1 MQGRPCSLYPVYRAI
16 ERPFHGNRGPSNSL
30 FREKKRCPL
39 AASVSS
45 SSFSPSRERERSI
58 EIRTNLA
65 HRRDKVLFSNKGGE
79 STRSSRRLGFP
90 SRFSRVER
98 KDGRIYLTRIF
109 ISFFFRNEG
118 RNDEGGRGIR
128 VVDWIPTNS
137 TGEKEGVEG
146 ETILRLN
153 ETRSD
158 GGWLCRSSR

>member
-1 MQGRPCSLYPVYRAI
+1 MLPLSRVSGNRATVPRKP
-16 ERPFHGNRGPSNSL
+16 RPFEFALPR
-30 FREKKRCPL
+30 KKRCPL

-45 SSFSPSRERERSI
+45 SSSSSPSRERERSI
-58 EIRTNLA
+58 EIRTNLV

-137 TGEKEGVEG
+137 TGEKEGVE

>member
-16 ERPFHGNRGPSNSL
+16 ERPFHGNRDPSNSL

-39 AASVSS
+39 VASVSS
-45 SSFSPSRERERSI
+45 SSSSPSRERERSI

>member
-1 MQGRPCSLYPVYRAI
+1 MSTR
-16 ERPFHGNRGPSNSL
+16 
-30 FREKKRCPL
+30 RECFFFFFF
-39 AASVSS
+39 
-45 SSFSPSRERERSI
+45 SFEREREREREKSI
-58 EIRTNLA
+58 EIQDINLA

-79 STRSSRRLGFP
+79 STRSRRRLGFP

-146 ETILRLN
+146 KTILRLN

>member
-45 SSFSPSRERERSI
+45 SSSPSRERERERERSI

-109 ISFFFRNEG
+109 ISFFFRNDGE
-118 RNDEGGRGIR
+118 RGIR

-137 TGEKEGVEG
+137 TGEKEGVE
-146 ETILRLN
+146 EILRLN

>member
-16 ERPFHGNRGPSNSL
+16 ERPFHGNRDPSNSL

-45 SSFSPSRERERSI
+45 SSSSPSRERERSI

-137 TGEKEGVEG
+137 TGEKEGVE